1 MKKTLWLIFM
11 FFCFVT
17 GCGIEKEVVTATVNG
32 GFEKITYPQTI
43 PLKELEMELFEKNEK
58 DKYIDFKLEGNFEVS
73 IKNTG
78 DDVIVG
84 NKNLNIEECAKI
96 EKLKKS
102 FKIPIN
108 YLHMLEYSYFVCN
121 INTTNL
127 TLDSN
132 TLSIGELTHNDIK
145 WNYIIN
151 SKDTYSDIN
160 LVCKNQKTKKELIIK
175 TSWFSNDIGLI
186 MKNINFALDQ
196 LNLRM

>member
-17 GCGIEKEVVTATVNG
+17 GCGIEKEVVTATANG

-102 FKIPIN
+102 FTTPIN